1 MFTVLVSRSSFNE
14 VLRDLRGAGSIA
26 IPVDIVPGFIDS
38 CEMFDGVSPVCGPI
52 VRTEDGQVLQY
63 LYL

>member
-14 VLRDLRGAGSIA
+14 VLRDLRGAGLIA
-26 IPVDIVPGFIDS
+26 IPADVVPGFIDY
-38 CEMFDGVSPVCGPI
+38 CDMFAGVYPCGGEF
-52 VRTEDGQVLQY
+52 VRTEDGQILQY